1 MKKAIIG
8 LSCLFVL
15 TFFIMFTVIA
25 KNNDKETKKAKIEVS
40 NEFSQS
46 PSIAIGSCCSGSK
59 VANCCATKSTPVNC
73 DASKYKEGKCDPSTC
88 KGSKCDQAACQGEKC
103 DPSTCKGSKCDPS
116 TCKTNS
122 GATSLSMVSVPM
134 NCNK

>member
-1 MKKAIIG
+1 MKKTIIG

-25 KNNDKETKKAKIEVS
+25 QNNDKETQKAKIEVS
-40 NEFSQS
+40 NDFSRC
-46 PSIAIGSCCSGSK
+46 PSLANGSCCSVSK
-59 VANCCATKSTPVNC
+59 VTNCCATKSSPLNC
-73 DASKYKEGKCDPSTC
+73 DASKCKEGKCDPSTC
-88 KGSKCDQAACQGEKC
+88 KGSKCDQATCQGGKC
-103 DPSTCKGSKCDPS
+103 DAS
-116 TCKTNS
+116 TCKTNC